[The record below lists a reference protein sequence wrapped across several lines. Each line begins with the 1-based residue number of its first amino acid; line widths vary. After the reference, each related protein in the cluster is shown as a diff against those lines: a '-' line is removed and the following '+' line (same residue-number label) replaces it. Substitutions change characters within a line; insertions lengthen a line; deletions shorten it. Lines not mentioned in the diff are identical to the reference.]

1 MLAIAL
7 PLALQNMIQS
17 GLNMID
23 TLMIGRLGEQEI
35 AAVALS
41 NQIFFLLVLVIF
53 GISSGSSVFA
63 SQYWGRRDIKGIK
76 ESLALS
82 LLLSGF
88 TAILFSIGA
97 IAFPRTLLSLY
108 SKDQEV
114 VTTGIQYLK
123 IVGFS
128 YLFTSITFTFTSSLK
143 STEKVKQTTA
153 IAAISIGINTV
164 LNFLLIFG
172 IGPFPQLGVKGAA
185 IATVIARTAE
195 TGILLFHVYRKKDPS
210 AISFNDLISISRD
223 YVRRYFKTSTPVIL
237 NEIFWSLGITAVNV
251 VFARIST
258 EALAS
263 FSISDT
269 IIKLFVVFFFGT
281 SSACAVMVGNRIGAG
296 EENKARYYAHSY
308 ALLGPVLGLLVGII
322 LLPLTGPLP
331 QLFKISSDA
340 RQGVTTILRVF
351 AFLLP
356 FKIFNWHMIVG
367 ILRSG
372 GDTRFSLYVE
382 AGGIWFIAVPAAA
395 FTGLVLH
402 WPLSMIYLA
411 LSMEEIFK
419 FIFGLNRLISGKWL
433 KNVIEA

>member
-1 MLAIAL
+1 
-7 PLALQNMIQS
+7 
-17 GLNMID
+17 
-23 TLMIGRLGEQEI
+23 
-35 AAVALS
+35 
-41 NQIFFLLVLVIF
+41 
-53 GISSGSSVFA
+53 
-63 SQYWGRRDIKGIK
+63 
-76 ESLALS
+76 
-82 LLLSGF
+82 
-88 TAILFSIGA
+88 
-97 IAFPRTLLSLY
+97 
-108 SKDQEV
+108 
-114 VTTGIQYLK
+114 
-123 IVGFS
+123 
-128 YLFTSITFTFTSSLK
+128 
-143 STEKVKQTTA
+143 
-153 IAAISIGINTV
+153 
-164 LNFLLIFG
+164 
-172 IGPFPQLGVKGAA
+172 
-185 IATVIARTAE
+185 
-195 TGILLFHVYRKKDPS
+195 
-210 AISFNDLISISRD
+210 
-223 YVRRYFKTSTPVIL
+223 
-237 NEIFWSLGITAVNV
+237 
-251 VFARIST
+251 
-258 EALAS
+258 
-263 FSISDT
+263 
-269 IIKLFVVFFFGT
+269 
-281 SSACAVMVGNRIGAG
+281 MVGNRIGAG